1 VTEDKKQIIL
11 ELKIAELQFR
21 LAVAV
26 RLAATLGRQPLDVP
40 TKWSHG
46 KHLVTYEEVV
56 LRKDQADIAAQ
67 YLEQTA
73 TYLMSLTIKE
83 SLGKIYTDPKNHTDI
98 NVVSAYQIARLIRNA
113 FAHSPIRPRWS
124 IDSDCKNKT
133 LAIDDIISL
142 DTTNL
147 DKQQF
152 DWRHYGGLLSLF
164 CLSKYVRIKLLGD
177 TDTGKNRK
185 IPKPKKEIIKQG
197 DLILEQIEKIPEDA
211 VEIDP
216 AKFTEETGI
225 AISFVPSK
233 NGQGRQRKK

>member
-1 VTEDKKQIIL
+1 MTESKKQIIL

-26 RLAATLGRQPLDVP
+26 RLATTFGQQLLDVP

-46 KHLVTYEEVV
+46 KHLVTYEEIV

-83 SLGKIYTDPKNHTDI
+83 SLRKIYTDPKNHKNS
-98 NVVSAYQIARLIRNA
+98 NVISAYQIARLIRNA
-113 FAHSPIRPRWS
+113 FAHSPIRPKWS
-124 IDSDCKNKT
+124 IDPDCKNKIYT
-133 LAIDDIISL
+133 IKNVISL

-147 DKQQF
+147 DGQQF
-152 DWRHYGGLLSLF
+152 DWRHYGGLLALF
-164 CLSKYVRIKLLGD
+164 RLSKYVRIKLLKD

-197 DLILEQIEKIPEDA
+197 NLILEQIDKIPEDA
-211 VEIDP
+211 VRVDP
-216 AKFTEETGI
+216 SKFTEETGI
-225 AISFVPSK
+225 AISFISDKNKKDERSK
-233 NGQGRQRKK
+233 K